1 MRAFLKRFAMP
12 EGKNLIRIIL
22 IGWFIVLNLF
32 IFIPAYRLF
41 GDVFSKG
48 DEAVQSPPSP
58 PEPIQALSLAEIDT
72 TLELEVLKQQI
83 LAQTEQ
89 VNAYTQRV
97 SAYTQEVAA
106 YTQQTEAYKTYLS
119 STVQSERLT
128 VYEKVV
134 NGTLLGM
141 LNAFVAA
148 LITYVFANVGASL
161 VNNFISK
168 KAQPVQFF

>member
-1 MRAFLKRFAMP
+1 M
-12 EGKNLIRIIL
+12 EDGKVFIRIIL
-22 IGWFIVLNLF
+22 ILWFFVLNLF

-41 GDVFSKG
+41 QDVFSKSE
-48 DEAVQSPPSP
+48 EAVQIPSSP
-58 PEPIQALSLAEIDT
+58 PEPMQALSLPEIDT
-72 TLELEVLKQQI
+72 TLELEVLKQQV
-83 LAQTEQ
+83 LSQTEQ

-134 NGTLLGM
+134 NQTLLGM
-141 LNAFVAA
+141 LNAFVVA

-161 VNNFISK
+161 ASNFIRLKYKGSADPIK
-168 KAQPVQFF
+168 FF